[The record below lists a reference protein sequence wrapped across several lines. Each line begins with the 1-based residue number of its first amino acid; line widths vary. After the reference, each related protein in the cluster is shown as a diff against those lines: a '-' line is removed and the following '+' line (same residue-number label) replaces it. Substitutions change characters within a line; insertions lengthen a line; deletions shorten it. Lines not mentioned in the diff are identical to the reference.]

1 VSVNDNGKKKVIIAP
16 ARVVGVRSLFKPT
29 TQIIKGRN
37 VVKWFAS
44 FIVARTV
51 PEVFFASWRD
61 EPAFKSL
68 SAAWPAGESLPVKM
82 AAFNAAE
89 WVRGHWCFGA
99 RSFSAPDV
107 SIVMQPENPPLPLL
121 TPDIVKDGDKVSV
134 ALTVS
139 PPKIYLDAVLFCA
152 PGTAIS
158 PLAVTEIVQ

>member
-1 VSVNDNGKKKVIIAP
+1 VNDNRKQKAIIAP

-29 TQIIKGRN
+29 ISNIKGHD

-51 PEVFFASWRD
+51 PEILFASWRD

-68 SAAWPAGESLPVKM
+68 SAAWPAGEGLPVKM

-99 RSFSAPDV
+99 LSFTAPNV
-107 SIVMQPENPPLPLL
+107 SIVMQAENPPVPLL
-121 TPDIVKDGDKVSV
+121 TPDIVKDGDNVSV

-139 PPKIYLDAVLFCA
+139 PRKLYLDAVLFCA
-152 PGTAIS
+152 PGAAIAPLTAK
-158 PLAVTEIVQ
+158 EIV